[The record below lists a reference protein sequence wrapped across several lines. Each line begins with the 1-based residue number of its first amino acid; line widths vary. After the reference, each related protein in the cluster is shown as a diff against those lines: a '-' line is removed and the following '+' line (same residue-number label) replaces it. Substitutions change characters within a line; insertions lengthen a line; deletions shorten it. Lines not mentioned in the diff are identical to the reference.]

1 MSILQ
6 SLTSPADLVD
16 LDATRLRRLAAE
28 LREVLVESVCATG
41 GHLGPNLGV
50 VELTIAVH
58 RVFDSPRT
66 PVVFDTGH
74 QSYVHKLLTGR
85 LDGFPTLRTAGGLSG
100 YPRRRESEHDLVENS
115 HASTALAYADGLSR
129 ALAARGRT
137 DPVVAVIGDGAL
149 TGGLAWE
156 GLNNLGASGRPV
168 VVVLNDNERSYAPTV
183 GGLPEHLRRLTDRH
197 GYEAVISAL
206 GGTDPVDATGLPDMR
221 TEAAGV
227 SLFQSMGLDYIG
239 PVDGH
244 DIGAVES
251 ALRDAAGRGHPVVV
265 HCRTEKGRGYLPA
278 VLDEADHLHAVGH
291 LDPVSGRPVKPS
303 GETWTDVFG
312 SALLDVARHH
322 DDVVALSA
330 AMVGPT
336 GLRTLAEAEP
346 GRCVDVGI
354 AEQQALVS
362 ASGMAMGGL
371 HPVVALYS
379 TFMHRG
385 FDQVLLDV
393 GLHGLPVTLVLD
405 RAGITGPD
413 GPSHHGLW
421 DLTLLAAV
429 PGMRVA
435 APRDARTLVEELDEA
450 VARDDGPTA
459 LRFPKASAAA
469 ELPAVA
475 RRSGIDFLRV
485 PDRPTVLLVTVGAM
499 AAAGVA
505 AADAVADDDI
515 RCTVVDPR
523 WVLPVNP
530 ALSGLAEE
538 HDLVVTVEDGLRA
551 GGVGAQ
557 LARRLADDHVDTPV
571 VVLGVPTEFVAQ
583 GDRSDILRGF
593 GMDPPGIADAV
604 RKHVLGADQRTHH
617 VAAAAGAV
625 PRTA

>member
-6 SLTSPADLVD
+6 SITSPADLVD
-16 LDATRLRRLAAE
+16 LDAASLRRLAEE

-58 RVFDSPRT
+58 RVFESPRT
-66 PVVFDTGH
+66 PIVFDTGH

-85 LDGFPTLRTAGGLSG
+85 LDRFPTLRTSGGLSG
-100 YPRRRESEHDLVENS
+100 YPRRGESEHDLVENS

-137 DPVVAVIGDGAL
+137 DPVVAVVGDGAL
-149 TGGLAWE
+149 TGGLSWE

-183 GGLPEHLRRLTDRH
+183 GGLPEHLRRLTDRR
-197 GYEAVISAL
+197 GYESVIGLL
-206 GGTDPVDATGLPDMR
+206 GGTDGTDQTGR
-221 TEAAGV
+221 AGAVTGAGGV
-227 SLFQSMGLDYIG
+227 SLFQSVGLDYIG

-251 ALRDAAGRGHPVVV
+251 ALREAASRGHPVVV

-291 LDPVSGRPVKPS
+291 LDPVTGCPVKRS
-303 GETWTDVFG
+303 EQTWTDVFG
-312 SALLDVARHH
+312 AALLDVARRH

-336 GLRTLAEAEP
+336 GLRTLAASEP
-346 GRCVDVGI
+346 GRCFDVGI

-362 ASGMAMGGL
+362 ASGMALGGL

-385 FDQVLLDV
+385 FDQVLLDI

-421 DLTLLAAV
+421 DLTLLAVV
-429 PGMRVA
+429 PGMHVA
-435 APRDARTLVEELDEA
+435 APRDAKSLVEELDEA
-450 VARDDGPTA
+450 VDRDEGPTA

-469 ELPAVA
+469 DLPALA
-475 RRSGIDFLRV
+475 RHAGMDLLRR
-485 PDRPTVLLVTVGAM
+485 PDQPTVLLVTVGAM
-499 AAAGVA
+499 SAAGVA
-505 AADAVADDDI
+505 AADALAEDGI
-515 RCTVVDPR
+515 QSTVVDPR
-523 WVLPVNP
+523 WVLPINP

-538 HDLVVTVEDGLRA
+538 HDLVVTVEDGLRD
-551 GGVGAQ
+551 GGVGSH
-557 LARRLADDHVDTPV
+557 LARRLADDQVDTPV
-571 VVLGVPTEFVAQ
+571 VVLGVPTKFVAQ
-583 GDRSDILRGF
+583 GDRSAILRGF
-593 GMDPPGIADAV
+593 GLDSLGIADVV
-604 RKHVLGADQRTHH
+604 RKHVLGTSARDGH
-617 VAAAAGAV
+617 VATAAGAI